1 MAVFGNDHL
10 PYEYD
15 KSEQYTTSDFPHLHE
30 MVNKTLEL
38 LHENNENGFFLMV
51 ECGRIDHAGHANN
64 IPRLI
69 YECIECDRTFQYI
82 KQYTLAHA
90 EDTLTI
96 VTADHE
102 TGGLTVNRDNGV
114 GKLADV
120 SWGTSGHTDSNVNIY
135 AFGDWAKWLNDKE
148 IDNEEVFKL
157 SFYGNGN
164 GEDILDLNFND
175 EYFLVN
181 SACTSSI
188 NIMIML
194 ILCFI
199 IVIFSM

>member
-1 MAVFGNDHL
+1 MLFLNFCQEMEVPFSHHWNITNIYKTKKLPLLRTQRFYMQHL
-10 PYEYD
+10 
-15 KSEQYTTSDFPHLHE
+15 LR
-30 MVNKTLEL
+30 L
-38 LHENNENGFFLMV
+38 LLIKKIE
-51 ECGRIDHAGHANN
+51 ANIMN
-64 IPRLI
+64 
-69 YECIECDRTFQYI
+69 
-82 KQYTLAHA
+82 
-90 EDTLTI
+90 
-96 VTADHE
+96 
-102 TGGLTVNRDNGV
+102 GGLTVNRDNGV

-157 SFYGNGN
+157 SFYWNGN